1 MYQFGLFDEVRMHGV
16 PAAGIRFPELAL
28 ARGSYSF
35 NVFGFYRLDLFL
47 DHARGRDPNRR
58 DLWRSVTGTGVAVT
72 FKTPWNTMFTA
83 DVGKSW
89 IPDLYRGTGSTVLQF
104 LLLKPF

>member
-1 MYQFGLFDEVRMHGV
+1 M
-16 PAAGIRFPELAL
+16 
-28 ARGSYSF
+28 
-35 NVFGFYRLDLFL
+35 
-47 DHARGRDPNRR
+47 
-58 DLWRSVTGTGVAVT
+58 TGTGVAVT
-72 FKTPWNTMFTA
+72 FKTPFNTMFTA

>member
-1 MYQFGLFDEVRMHGV
+1 MC
-16 PAAGIRFPELAL
+16 
-28 ARGSYSF
+28 
-35 NVFGFYRLDLFL
+35 
-47 DHARGRDPNRR
+47 ARGRDPNRAN
-58 DLWRSVTGTGVAVT
+58 LWRSITGTGVAVT

-89 IPDLYRGTGSTVLQF
+89 IPDLYRGTGSSVLQF